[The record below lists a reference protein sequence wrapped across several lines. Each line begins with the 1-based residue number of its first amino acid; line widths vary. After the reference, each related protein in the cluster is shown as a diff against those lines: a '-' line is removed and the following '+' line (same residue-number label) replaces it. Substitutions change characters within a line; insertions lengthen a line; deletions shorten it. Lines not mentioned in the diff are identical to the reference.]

1 MIDPTRPHHKRA
13 ETFAVPSS
21 ANMTATAAVDPT
33 CSSNLIDLTANAFAA
48 NGYQTA
54 RSTASGSQI
63 YQLPQPLVQLNQSKQ
78 SNDYY
83 MSSYVLPPPQ
93 EVAGGSAT
101 APQPTNSNTGNSGVQ
116 NQRDTEIQQ
125 LKTSTQA
132 LTMEVNEMR
141 SAIHAI
147 RNQTT
152 STPIIDA
159 SSK

>member
-21 ANMTATAAVDPT
+21 ANMTATAAGDPT
-33 CSSNLIDLTANAFAA
+33 GSSNLIDLTANAFAA

-54 RSTASGSQI
+54 RSTASGGQI

-93 EVAGGSAT
+93 EDYLYKGS
-101 APQPTNSNTGNSGVQ
+101 PPLVWLVSVLHLGSPVY
-116 NQRDTEIQQ
+116 
-125 LKTSTQA
+125 
-132 LTMEVNEMR
+132 
-141 SAIHAI
+141 
-147 RNQTT
+147 
-152 STPIIDA
+152 A
-159 SSK
+159 SL

>member
-33 CSSNLIDLTANAFAA
+33 SSSNLIDLTANAFAA

-101 APQPTNSNTGNSGVQ
+101 ASQPTNSNTNTGSVQ